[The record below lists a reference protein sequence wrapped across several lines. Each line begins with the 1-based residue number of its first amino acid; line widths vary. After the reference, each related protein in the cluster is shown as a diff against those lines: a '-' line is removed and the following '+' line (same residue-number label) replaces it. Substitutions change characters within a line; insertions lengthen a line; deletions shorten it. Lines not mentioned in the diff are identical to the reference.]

1 MCLEVKWR
9 KLLPLPK
16 HFVIFKLIHL
26 SGFCFRLFTLDNL
39 LSVCSNYRS
48 ELEKYVEDGILTRL
62 FVSFSRDKKQE
73 KMPQYVQV
81 YSMLF
86 VFLRYLAVP
95 DFSLKCDLFLMF
107 YCVEAG
113 HYNCHVFSFC
123 NAVVLN
129 IKLDLIWNTSHFR

>member
-1 MCLEVKWR
+1 
-9 KLLPLPK
+9 
-16 HFVIFKLIHL
+16 
-26 SGFCFRLFTLDNL
+26 
-39 LSVCSNYRS
+39 
-48 ELEKYVEDGILTRL
+48 LEKYVEDGILTRL

-113 HYNCHVFSFC
+113 HYNCHVFSHS
-123 NAVVLN
+123 AMQ
-129 IKLDLIWNTSHFR
+129 WY